1 MFRKTKII
9 CTIGPACS
17 SPEVLSNLILGGM
30 NVARLN
36 FSHGSHEDHFDVLQR
51 IRQLSKELQT
61 PVAIL
66 QDLCGPKIRVGKIKD
81 GGMELKT
88 DDILIISRET
98 ILGYK
103 EGQNG
108 YISCTYEN
116 LIADISEGCKIL
128 MDDGYLSAQVERI
141 HNGLIYC
148 RVGYGGYLKSNKGIN
163 LPNIKISS
171 PSFTE
176 KDKKDLEW
184 GVKNDIDFVG
194 FSFVRSAE
202 DVREV
207 QQFLKERNADIHVIA
222 KLEKPEAVREP
233 TLDEIIKAS
242 DGIMIARG
250 DLGVEMQVEA
260 VPFIQ
265 KSIIEKCREHNKI
278 VITATQM
285 LESMI
290 LNPRPTRAEVSDIVQ
305 AIDDGTDALMLSGET
320 ANGGFPTQALNTMS
334 KVAYHAELVHENNE
348 QYYRDLRH
356 QNKILDFKSI
366 ISHGMFHMVRNSGIK
381 AIVCFTSSGATAVL
395 VSKQH
400 PSTIILG
407 ATPSERT
414 VRRLCLYRG
423 VIPSIVPGKHD
434 VEELFKEASLIAFRK
449 GIVNRGDMIA
459 FIVGIP
465 VGVPGTPC
473 NTIRIAKVELPD
485 TQFLM
490 AQKENLEN
498 RAKTERFK
506 RDASKVVQELP
517 SSKT

>member
-1 MFRKTKII
+1 MFRRTKII

-17 SPEVLSNLILGGM
+17 SPEILSNLILGGM

-36 FSHGSHEDHFDVLQR
+36 FSHGTHEDHLVVLNR
-51 IRQLSKELQT
+51 IRQITKDLQT

-66 QDLCGPKIRVGKIKD
+66 QDLCGPKIRVGRIKD
-81 GGMELKT
+81 GVVDLKVNDT
-88 DDILIISRET
+88 LIISREAT
-98 ILGYK
+98 IGYK
-103 EGQNG
+103 DGDK
-108 YISCTYEN
+108 IFVSCTYEN
-116 LIADISEGCKIL
+116 LITDVTEGCKIL
-128 MDDGYLSAQVERI
+128 MDDGYLAAQVERT
-141 HNGLIYC
+141 HNGMIFC
-148 RVGYGGYLKSNKGIN
+148 KVTHGGPLKSNKGIN
-163 LPNIKISS
+163 LPDVKISS

-176 KDKKDLEW
+176 KDQRDLIW
-184 GVKNDIDFVG
+184 GIQNEIDYVG
-194 FSFVRSAE
+194 LSFVRSVK
-202 DVREV
+202 DVLEV
-207 QQFLKERNADIHVIA
+207 KEFLKARNSDIHIIA

-233 TLDEIIKAS
+233 MLDEIISAS

-250 DLGVEMQVEA
+250 DLGVEMQVET

-265 KSIIEKCREHNKI
+265 KTIIDRCRELNKI

-290 LNPRPTRAEVSDIVQ
+290 HNPRPTRAEVSDIVQ

-320 ANGGFPTQALNTMS
+320 ANGEYPTQALMTMS
-334 KVAYHAELVHENNE
+334 KVAYHAELAYENH
-348 QYYRDLRH
+348 QSYRNMRTE
-356 QNKILDFKSI
+356 KSWDFRSI

-407 ATPSERT
+407 ATPYDKT
-414 VRRLCLYRG
+414 FRRLCLYRG
-423 VIPSIVPGKHD
+423 VIPAIVPDNRD

-449 GIVNRGDMIA
+449 GIVNRGDIIA

-465 VGVPGTPC
+465 VGIPGIPC

-485 TQFLM
+485 PQFLQV
-490 AQKENLEN
+490 QKETLEK
-498 RAKTERFK
+498 RAKTERLK
-506 RDASKVVQELP
+506 LPP
-517 SSKT
+517 SSEKPTSEPPPKA